1 MNPEIMRLYEE
12 IEKYIIHGQYG
23 WELKENAPKD
33 VQEKFKKMMELED
46 DEIFVENIEEFIN
59 TTL

>member
-33 VQEKFKKMMELED
+33 VQEKFNKMMALED
-46 DEIFVENIEEFIN
+46 DEIIVKDINEFISGE
-59 TTL
+59 

>member
-12 IEKYIIHGQYG
+12 IEKYIIHG

-33 VQEKFKKMMELED
+33 VQEKFNKMMALED
-46 DEIFVENIEEFIN
+46 DEIIVKDINEFISGE
-59 TTL
+59 

>member
-1 MNPEIMRLYEE
+1 MNPEIIAIYKE
-12 IEKYIIHGQYG
+12 IKDYIISDRYG
-23 WELKENAPKD
+23 WTLKENAPKE